1 MGLSPNEC
9 GKTTEW
15 AAEGLGLAELN
26 LVTHD
31 IGTRRVYSVAQ
42 IHALRFKSSFCR
54 SLKEGPVPQKEL
66 VLIASR
72 AISLYLVFWSL
83 GNLANVPALAFAI
96 SHYAGLPASAGQ
108 DYLYKL
114 QLIQLLSHIV
124 VSTGLFLAAVWTYRC
139 GPKLEA
145 YLSPSEN

>member
-1 MGLSPNEC
+1 MP
-9 GKTTEW
+9 K
-15 AAEGLGLAELN
+15 
-26 LVTHD
+26 
-31 IGTRRVYSVAQ
+31 
-42 IHALRFKSSFCR
+42 
-54 SLKEGPVPQKEL
+54 KEL

-83 GNLANVPALAFAI
+83 GNLGNIPALVFAI
-96 SHYAGLPASAGQ
+96 SHYAGQPASAGQ

>member
-1 MGLSPNEC
+1 MP
-9 GKTTEW
+9 K
-15 AAEGLGLAELN
+15 
-26 LVTHD
+26 
-31 IGTRRVYSVAQ
+31 
-42 IHALRFKSSFCR
+42 
-54 SLKEGPVPQKEL
+54 KEL

-83 GNLANVPALAFAI
+83 GNLANLPSLVFGI
-96 SHYAGLPASAGQ
+96 SHYAGQPASAGQ